1 MRNKRNLWIL
11 SECLWNV
18 ATIHCG
24 CDSVFLRMLCMPKW
38 KQFDCVLGTST
49 TLGDCIKCM
58 PRNIPVNSC
67 TRLICAYKQWRFHG
81 STSTS
86 CVPLSVK
93 CWHKLHAIFFACND
107 TLFFVAF
114 WILLI
119 GLQCVL
125 CVYVHRKGCCFFFCS
140 NFVLRI

>member
-1 MRNKRNLWIL
+1 MLPRFI
-11 SECLWNV
+11 V
-18 ATIHCG
+18 VVIPF
-24 CDSVFLRMLCMPKW
+24 FLRMLCMPKW

-125 CVYVHRKGCCFFFCS
+125 CVYVHRKGCCFFSVVILCYAYKTLHYLS
-140 NFVLRI
+140 SMK

>member
-24 CDSVFLRMLCMPKW
+24 CDSVFCECFACQNENNSIVCWARAPHWAIASNACYETYM
-38 KQFDCVLGTST
+38 
-49 TLGDCIKCM
+49 
-58 PRNIPVNSC
+58 PVNSC

-107 TLFFVAF
+107 TLFFRCF
-114 WILLI
+114 LNSINWITMYAVCLCSSQRLL
-119 GLQCVL
+119 
-125 CVYVHRKGCCFFFCS
+125 FFF
-140 NFVLRI
+140 L